1 MATNRTHAYDL
12 LQKLTMDMDYSHEE
26 ILDYLINN
34 HLSGDQALDAIKG
47 FLDDKD
53 LDENLMPID

>member
-12 LQKLTMDMDYSHEE
+12 LQKLTKEADYSHEE

-34 HLSGDQALDAIKG
+34 HLSGHQALDAIKG
-47 FLDDKD
+47 FMEDND
-53 LDENLMPID
+53 LDENLMPTD